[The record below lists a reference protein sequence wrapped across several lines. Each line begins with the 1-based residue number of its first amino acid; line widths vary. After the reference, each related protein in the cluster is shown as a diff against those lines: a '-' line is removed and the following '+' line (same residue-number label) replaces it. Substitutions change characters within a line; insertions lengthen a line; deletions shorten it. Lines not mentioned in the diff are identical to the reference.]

1 VSNLGLDFGAG
12 ADGGS
17 AGSAQVS
24 SGTQAHGSRGGGRRA
39 ARSRRGRFRS
49 CLPML
54 VVLVLVLVVAWFG
67 GSWAVDRVK
76 TLVGDNPDYAG
87 PGTGSVVVEVKEGE
101 TASMI
106 GRDLKAAGVVKSV
119 GAFTDAAVAD
129 SRSRSIQVGF
139 YQLKKE
145 MKAADALA
153 ILVDPKNLIQ
163 ARVTIPEGYREKD
176 IVKAIETKTDITAKE
191 LTAALRNP
199 QALGLPAAAGGKIE
213 GYLFPA
219 TYSVVPGETA
229 KQLLTQMVAKTLQVQ
244 QDLGIAAKAKA
255 LGYTTEEIMTVASI
269 LEYEGSRDQDYPKI
283 ARAIY
288 NRLDK
293 GMAIQSDA
301 TVAYANNLSGTVWTT
316 QAQRDNPSPYNTYVH
331 TGLPPGPIGSPG
343 EKTIEA
349 ALNPADGP
357 WLYWLVV
364 NLKTGETR
372 FNTTLAGHNKDK
384 AVLDEYCKTS
394 DAC

>member
-1 VSNLGLDFGAG
+1 MSNLGLDFGSETG
-12 ADGGS
+12 DGS
-17 AGSAQVS
+17 AAFAEERPRPA
-24 SGTQAHGSRGGGRRA
+24 TRAHRGGGRRA
-39 ARSRRGRFRS
+39 ERRSRGRFRG

-54 VVLVLVLVVAWFG
+54 LVLVLVVAGLWFG
-67 GSWAVDRVK
+67 GGWAVDKVK

-87 PGTGSVVVEVKEGE
+87 PGTGSVTVQVHQGDS
-101 TASMI
+101 AAAI
-106 GRDLKAAGVVKSV
+106 GRTLKDAGVVKSV

-129 SRSRSIQVGF
+129 ERSRSIQVGY
-139 YQLKKE
+139 YQLKKK
-145 MKAADALA
+145 MKASDALA
-153 ILVDPKNLIQ
+153 VLVDPKNLIQ
-163 ARVTIPEGYREKD
+163 ARVTIPEGYRLKD
-176 IVKAIETKTDITAKE
+176 IVKAVDAKSDITAAQVN
-191 LTAALRNP
+191 AALKNP
-199 QALGLPAAAGGKIE
+199 KALGLPAAAGGKVE

-219 TYSVVPGETA
+219 TYTVVPGETA
-229 KQLLTQMVAKTLQVQ
+229 KQLLQQMIAKTLQVQ
-244 QDLGIAAKAKA
+244 KDLDIATKAKA
-255 LGYTTEEIMTVASI
+255 LGYTTEEIMTIASI

-288 NRLDK
+288 NRLDQ
-293 GMAIQSDA
+293 GMALQSDA

-316 QAQRDNPSPYNTYVH
+316 EAERNNPSPYNTYVH

-343 EKTIEA
+343 EKTIQA

-372 FNTTLAGHNKDK
+372 FNTTLAGHNQDK